1 MFGGGNALIHK
12 GVSVN
17 NVMLQNVLKAAVV
30 AVVLYLIYLLVGMI
44 VSGLFLQIFFVLLIL
59 VYIGFLLNLFGIN
72 F

>member
-1 MFGGGNALIHK
+1 
-12 GVSVN
+12 
-17 NVMLQNVLKAAVV
+17 MLQNVLKAAVV

>member
-1 MFGGGNALIHK
+1 MFGGDNTLIRK
-12 GVSVN
+12 GASVN
-17 NVMLQNVLKAAVV
+17 NFMLQNVLKAAVV

>member
-1 MFGGGNALIHK
+1 MFGGGNTLIRK

-17 NVMLQNVLKAAVV
+17 NFMLQNVLKAAVV